1 MHSSEHDNCTVYD
14 SKNDIITHVGYNTC
28 TTQQD
33 HSCIAEYVNYLEEI
47 LQTMSGIVRVGIRTN
62 RYNFGYNGVHRVL

>member
-1 MHSSEHDNCTVYD
+1 MAEFASGRIPVFYS
-14 SKNDIITHVGYNTC
+14 

-47 LQTMSGIVRVGIRTN
+47 LIFQAMSGIVRVGIRTI
-62 RYNFGYNGVHRVL
+62 RCNFGYGGVHRGPSEKKQF